1 MERHSELT
9 NFIWSIADLKRNN
22 PSHDTHTCTEGAV
35 VGRFDFPA
43 IVSGSIFDQA
53 RKVSAAR
60 SVAHAA
66 SRKTRPEDLSLYAL
80 SGRLFHAHGD
90 LADESAWS
98 VMGGQTRKPRYKR
111 ADGSTGTYRPRR
123 TYRCSKRLPA
133 GDCPGFGEMLSGVSR
148 TLRAQVIEAR
158 VIVWGLDLLKDP
170 ERLADYVE
178 TFDREA
184 YGDETGEAVQ
194 KAQAVID
201 RAADAKGSI
210 LSLIRA
216 GHYTEAEAAA
226 DLAEI
231 EAERAEAYIDQ
242 HQAAMARAE
251 SVRYS
256 VEALR
261 TLEIRAGLPG
271 EIDPEAPEWVAHP
284 DGRGETDISDWG
296 LLRSWLRAE
305 VRIEGRLSPLQAPRL
320 DSLVAAD
327 QERNHARGRAMV

>member
-158 VIVWGLDLLKDP
+158 ATSGQRLSSRLSFTCPPKVEWRRSYS
-170 ERLADYVE
+170 RLARTRKAAS
-178 TFDREA
+178 TF
-184 YGDETGEAVQ
+184 
-194 KAQAVID
+194 
-201 RAADAKGSI
+201 
-210 LSLIRA
+210 
-216 GHYTEAEAAA
+216 
-226 DLAEI
+226 
-231 EAERAEAYIDQ
+231 
-242 HQAAMARAE
+242 
-251 SVRYS
+251 
-256 VEALR
+256 
-261 TLEIRAGLPG
+261 
-271 EIDPEAPEWVAHP
+271 
-284 DGRGETDISDWG
+284 
-296 LLRSWLRAE
+296 
-305 VRIEGRLSPLQAPRL
+305 
-320 DSLVAAD
+320 
-327 QERNHARGRAMV
+327 